1 MFLGRVKQWYCRSDG
16 QQCQPHFFGKCWFT
30 KKGTPLL
37 AVCKL
42 IWTYM
47 KYHLFGG
54 LSLYS
59 IQINSMALNQLIR
72 LWCTGRSFRGC
83 LQKWWGLITW
93 DHMGLTSK
101 PAQQVRGEHDYEL
114 QICRSWMAICV
125 TMQGGHPSMHAFGW
139 YKTHMDDLSSNIL
152 RNWVTQRTWLGTKT
166 NIRTLYE

>member
-1 MFLGRVKQWYCRSDG
+1 MLIFDLIIWVHPYIYIYIYLKAQSQDGQSRSFVCSKDRDFSPQRVVGSEMFLGRVKQWYCRSDG
-16 QQCQPHFFGKCWFT
+16 QQCQPRFFGKCWFT

-114 QICRSWMAICV
+114 QICRS
-125 TMQGGHPSMHAFGW
+125 
-139 YKTHMDDLSSNIL
+139 
-152 RNWVTQRTWLGTKT
+152 
-166 NIRTLYE
+166 